1 MNWLHRRAVLIS
13 REDDLEEALALIKC
27 LDNVSIVK
35 VVSLKRNYRV
45 DSKSYI
51 RKGKLE
57 QLKQELESLEYG
69 VDTLYVYDVL
79 KPRQVVNLMR
89 SLKVDVK
96 DKVGLILEIFAAH
109 AGSKEAKLQIEMADI
124 LHKLPLIKEWI
135 RRAKMGELP
144 GFMGPGRYA
153 VDAYYTHMR
162 RRLSKIKRE
171 LEELRARRSLA
182 RSQRIR
188 KGMQQVA
195 IAGYANAGKT
205 TLFNRITS
213 ERKPVGPEMFTTL
226 TPKSKAASLNGKRV
240 IFVDTVGFIR
250 DVPHEVIEAFY
261 ATLEEIAL
269 SDLTI
274 LVLDS
279 SENISL
285 LRRKLLSSLDTLRR
299 IGYVGKPLIVA
310 LNKIDAVDNVDVLVR
325 DVGTLLSK
333 HYYWAWH
340 VTPISALKGYGIN
353 ALLEAVY
360 EYLQLPS
367 LGGNR
372 TSSQTS
378 EAPAEG

>member
-1 MNWLHRRAVLIS
+1 MSWLHRKAVLIS
-13 REDDLEEALALIKC
+13 HEDDLEEALALIRC
-27 LDNVSIVK
+27 LDNVDIVK
-35 VVSLKRNYRV
+35 VVSLKKNYRV
-45 DSKSYI
+45 DNKSYI

-57 QLKQELESLEYG
+57 QLKRELESLECK

-89 SLKVDVK
+89 NLRVNVK

-162 RRLSKIKRE
+162 RRLSRIKQE

-226 TPKSKAASLNGKRV
+226 TPKSKATSLNGKRV

-279 SENISL
+279 SENPSL
-285 LRRKLLSSLDTLRR
+285 LHRKLLSSLDTLRR

-310 LNKIDAVDNVDVLVR
+310 LNKIDTVDNVDMLVR
-325 DVGTLLSK
+325 DVGALLSK
-333 HYYWAWH
+333 HYYWAWRI
-340 VTPISALKGYGIN
+340 TPISALKGYGIN
-353 ALLEAVY
+353 TLLKVVY
-360 EYLQLPS
+360 EYLQLPN
-367 LGGNR
+367 LGRNH
-372 TSSQTS
+372 TSSTTS
-378 EAPAEG
+378 EVPAEG

>member
-1 MNWLHRRAVLIS
+1 MNWLHKKAVLIS

-27 LDNVSIVK
+27 LDNVDVIK
-35 VVSLKRNYRV
+35 IVSLKRNYRI
-45 DSKSYI
+45 DSKSYV

-57 QLKQELESLEYG
+57 QLKRELESLEYK
-69 VDTLYVYDVL
+69 VDILYVYDVL
-79 KPRQVVNLMR
+79 KPRQVVNLMKDLR
-89 SLKVDVK
+89 VDVK

-171 LEELRARRSLA
+171 LKELRVRRSLA

-213 ERKPVGPEMFTTL
+213 EHKPVGPEMFTTL
-226 TPKSKAASLNGKRV
+226 TPKSKAASLKGKRV

-279 SENISL
+279 SENPSL

-310 LNKIDAVDNVDVLVR
+310 LNKIDTVDSADTLIR
-325 DVGTLLSK
+325 DVGALLSK
-333 HYYWAWH
+333 HYYWAWRII
-340 VTPISALKGYGIN
+340 PISALKGYGIDI
-353 ALLEAVY
+353 LLGVVH
-360 EYLQLPS
+360 EYLHPLS
-367 LGGNR
+367 LRKNNI
-372 TSSQTS
+372 TPQTS
-378 EAPAEG
+378 KVPAEG

>member
-135 RRAKMGELP
+135 RRAKMRELP

-340 VTPISALKGYGIN
+340 ITPISALKGYGIN

-372 TSSQTS
+372 TSLQTS

>member
-1 MNWLHRRAVLIS
+1 MNWLHRKAVLIS
-13 REDDLEEALALIKC
+13 REDDLEEALALIRC
-27 LDNVSIVK
+27 LDDVDVVK
-35 VVSLKRNYRV
+35 IVSLRRNYKV
-45 DSKSYI
+45 DNKSYI
-51 RKGKLE
+51 RRGKLE
-57 QLKQELESLEYG
+57 QLKRELESLEYK
-69 VDTLYVYDVL
+69 VDTLYLYDVL

-89 SLKVDVK
+89 NLRVDVK

-124 LHKLPLIKEWI
+124 LHKLPLVKEWI

-171 LEELRARRSLA
+171 LEELRARRTLA

-195 IAGYANAGKT
+195 IAGHANAGKT

-213 ERKPVGPEMFTTL
+213 EHKPVGPEMFTTL
-226 TPKSKAASLNGKRV
+226 TPKSKAASLNGKHI

-261 ATLEEIAL
+261 ATLEEITL

-274 LVLDS
+274 LVLDA
-279 SENISL
+279 SESPSL
-285 LRRKLLSSLDTLRR
+285 LHRKLISSLDTLRR

-310 LNKIDAVDNVDVLVR
+310 LNKIDAVDNVNMLVK

-333 HYYWAWH
+333 HYHWSWH
-340 VTPISALKGYGIN
+340 VAPISALKGYGIDT
-353 ALLEAVY
+353 LLKTVY
-360 EYLQLPS
+360 KYLQ
-367 LGGNR
+367 
-372 TSSQTS
+372 SSDLRMGYTRFS
-378 EAPAEG
+378 ASKIPAEG